1 MLRRNR
7 FECQKDARMTTEKY
21 LVVSDHNRDV
31 SGLKYVYPVVSRRA
45 GGVSIGINLN
55 VNNAC
60 NWRCVYCQVP
70 NLTRGTPPP
79 IDLDLLKQELTS
91 FLDQVLH
98 GDFMLRYV
106 AEGDRNLQDIAFSG
120 NGEPTSAKEF
130 PAALEIVRNALIATS
145 LLGKIKVRLITNGSL
160 IDKTNVLDSLRI
172 LAECNGEVW
181 FKLDAGSQEAIS
193 RTNDITLSPQ
203 THLKRLIKCAEVC
216 PTFIQSCFFA
226 MDGINPSEADTQ
238 AYLSCLEQVK
248 ASIQGVHL
256 YGLARPSM
264 QAEAPRLSQLP
275 AEWLEILATRIR
287 AMGIQVF
294 VSP

>member
-1 MLRRNR
+1 
-7 FECQKDARMTTEKY
+7 MTKEKY

-79 IDLDLLKQELTS
+79 IDLDLLQQELTS
-91 FLDQVLH
+91 FLDLVLH

-106 AEGDRNLQDIAFSG
+106 AEGDRHLQDIAFSG

-130 PAALEIVRNALIATS
+130 PAALEIVKNALMATD

-160 IDKTNVLDSLRI
+160 IDKTTVLDSLRM
-172 LAECNGEVW
+172 LAQCNGEVW
-181 FKLDAGSQEAIS
+181 FKLDGGSQDAIS
-193 RTNDITLSPQ
+193 RTNDVTLSPQ
-203 THLKRLIKCAEVC
+203 THLKRLIKCTEVC

-226 MDGINPSEADTQ
+226 MDGISPSESDIQ

-248 ASIQGVHL
+248 TSIQGVHL

-275 AEWLEILATRIR
+275 AEWLEALATRIR
-287 AMGIQVF
+287 AMGIEVF

>member
-1 MLRRNR
+1 MS
-7 FECQKDARMTTEKY
+7 KTRMTKEKY

-79 IDLDLLKQELTS
+79 IDLDLLQQELTS
-91 FLDQVLH
+91 FLDLVLH

-106 AEGDRNLQDIAFSG
+106 AEGDRHLQDIAFSG

-130 PAALEIVRNALIATS
+130 PAALEIVKNALMATD

-160 IDKTNVLDSLRI
+160 IDKTTVLDSLRM
-172 LAECNGEVW
+172 LAQCNGEVW
-181 FKLDAGSQEAIS
+181 FKLDGGSQDAIS
-193 RTNDITLSPQ
+193 RTNDVTLSPQ
-203 THLKRLIKCAEVC
+203 THLKRLIKCTEVC

-226 MDGINPSEADTQ
+226 MDGISPSESDIQ

-248 ASIQGVHL
+248 TSIQGVHL

-275 AEWLEILATRIR
+275 AEWLEALATRIR
-287 AMGIQVF
+287 AMGIEVF

>member
-1 MLRRNR
+1 
-7 FECQKDARMTTEKY
+7 MTSEKY

-60 NWRCVYCQVP
+60 NWHCVYCQVP

-79 IDLDLLKQELTS
+79 IDLDLLQQELTS
-91 FLDQVLH
+91 FLNQVLH

-106 AEGDRNLQDIAFSG
+106 AEGDRHLQDIAFSG

-130 PAALEIVRNALIATS
+130 PAAIDIVKNALNVTD

-160 IDKTNVLDSLRI
+160 IDKPTVLDSLRT
-172 LAECNGEVW
+172 LATINGEVW
-181 FKLDAGSQEAIS
+181 FKLDAGSQEGIS
-193 RTNDITLSPQ
+193 RTNDVTLSPQ
-203 THLKRLIKCAEVC
+203 THLKRLIKCTEVC
-216 PTFIQSCFFA
+216 PTFVQSCFFA
-226 MDGINPSEADTQ
+226 MDGIVPTEAEIQ
-238 AYLSCLEQVK
+238 VYLSCLQQV
-248 ASIQGVHL
+248 STNIQGVYL

-275 AEWLEILATRIR
+275 AEWLEALAVRIS
-287 AMGIQVF
+287 AMGIKVF
-294 VSP
+294 VSA

>member
-1 MLRRNR
+1 
-7 FECQKDARMTTEKY
+7 MTSEKY

-79 IDLDLLKQELTS
+79 IDLDLLQHELTS
-91 FLDQVLH
+91 FLNQVLH
-98 GDFMLRYV
+98 ADFMLRYV
-106 AEGDRNLQDIAFSG
+106 AEENRHLQDIAFSG

-130 PAALEIVRNALIATS
+130 PAALEIVKNALIATD

-160 IDKTNVLDSLRI
+160 IDKPTVLESLRT
-172 LAECNGEVW
+172 LAQCNGEVW

-193 RTNDITLSPQ
+193 RTNDVTLSPQ
-203 THLKRLIKCAEVC
+203 THLKRLIKCAEAC
-216 PTFIQSCFFA
+216 PTFVQSCFFA
-226 MDGINPSEADTQ
+226 MDGIVPSEADIQ
-238 AYLSCLEQVK
+238 AYLACLQQV
-248 ASIQGVHL
+248 ATNIQGVHL

-275 AEWLEILATRIR
+275 VEWLEALAVRIR
-287 AMGIQVF
+287 AMGIKVF
-294 VSP
+294 VSA

>member
-1 MLRRNR
+1 
-7 FECQKDARMTTEKY
+7 MTSEKY
-21 LVVSDHNRDV
+21 LVVSDHDRDV

-55 VNNAC
+55 INNAC

-79 IDLDLLKQELTS
+79 IDLDLLQHELTS

-106 AEGDRNLQDIAFSG
+106 AEGDRHLQDIAFSG

-130 PAALEIVRNALIATS
+130 PAALEIVKNALITTN

-160 IDKTNVLDSLRI
+160 IDKPTILESLRI

-193 RTNDITLSPQ
+193 RTNDVTLSPQ
-203 THLKRLIKCAEVC
+203 THLKRLIKCSEAC
-216 PTFIQSCFFA
+216 PTFVQSCFFA
-226 MDGINPSEADTQ
+226 MDGIVPSEADIQ
-238 AYLSCLEQVK
+238 AYLACLQQV
-248 ASIQGVHL
+248 ATNIQGVHL

-264 QAEAPRLSQLP
+264 QAEASRLSQLP
-275 AEWLEILATRIR
+275 VEWLEALAVRIR
-287 AMGIQVF
+287 AMGIKVF
-294 VSP
+294 VSA

>member
-1 MLRRNR
+1 
-7 FECQKDARMTTEKY
+7 MTSEKY

-79 IDLDLLKQELTS
+79 IDLDLLRHELTS
-91 FLDQVLH
+91 FLNQVLH
-98 GDFMLRYV
+98 GDFMVRYV
-106 AEGDRNLQDIAFSG
+106 AEGDRHLQDIAFSG

-130 PAALEIVRNALIATS
+130 PAALEIVKNALVETD

-160 IDKTNVLDSLRI
+160 IDKPTVLDSLRT
-172 LAECNGEVW
+172 LATINGEVW

-193 RTNDITLSPQ
+193 RTNDATLSPQ

-216 PTFIQSCFFA
+216 PTFVQSCFFA
-226 MDGINPSEADTQ
+226 MDGIVPTEAEIQ
-238 AYLSCLEQVK
+238 AYLSCLQQV
-248 ASIQGVHL
+248 ATNIQGVHL

-264 QAEAPRLSQLP
+264 QAEAPRLIQLP
-275 AEWLEILATRIR
+275 TEWLEALAVRIR
-287 AMGIQVF
+287 AMGIKVF
-294 VSP
+294 VSA

>member
-1 MLRRNR
+1 
-7 FECQKDARMTTEKY
+7 MTTEKY

-79 IDLDLLKQELTS
+79 VDLDLLQQELTS

-98 GDFMLRYV
+98 GDFMVRYV
-106 AEGDRNLQDIAFSG
+106 AEGDRHLQDIAFSG

-130 PAALEIVRNALIATS
+130 PAALDIVKNALIATG

-160 IDKTNVLDSLRI
+160 IDKSTVLDSLRT
-172 LAECNGEVW
+172 LAQCNGEVW

-193 RTNDITLSPQ
+193 RTNDVTLSPQ

-216 PTFIQSCFFA
+216 PTFVQSCFFA
-226 MDGINPSEADTQ
+226 MDDISPSEADIE
-238 AYLSCLEQVK
+238 AYLSCLQQVK

-275 AEWLEILATRIR
+275 AEWLEALATRIR
-287 AMGIQVF
+287 AMGVQVF